1 MITLLTLLSCTHI
14 VIHCIFCITKMKHE
28 TYTMIW
34 AYHALL
40 STGALLMGLNI
51 ILNNH
56 TPSIGASLII
66 YSISI
71 RYVFDR
77 RICHKPITN

>member
-1 MITLLTLLSCTHI
+1 MTLLTLLSCTHI

-28 TYTMIW
+28 TSTIIW
-34 AYHALL
+34 VYHALL

-71 RYVFDR
+71 KYIFDR
-77 RICHKPITN
+77 RKCNNPITT